1 MPIYDKRDPNNW
13 YNTIPVRKAPDPM
26 PPQGT
31 VLDVDHISNG
41 REMIVRIPVLP
52 GHICRKQKDD
62 ETYIQLITETHYDP
76 ESKQMR
82 NTKVIIGRDFSW
94 YYPGMMIIN
103 DTFYDYFDLH
113 GNICNTVFRKQLEQE
128 AREKEEKERKKQEKE
143 HEKKET
149 ENRKKEKSIQTI
161 DDLFETEDEAEE
173 TTQQQAKKLPEG
185 DTRTVDEIRE
195 SLLQKE
201 KQLEEERRALERQK
215 QDLERAWEEVQSIR
229 EEKLLLIAEKE
240 KAHVDL
246 LHYILGSHQH
256 IVLEQAKRRPEKY
269 MKLTQIHLINEILQ
283 EIRGLLAGSN
293 ASKYLHL
300 AAEPQADDLEHHPG
314 TTYGEMD
321 TLLNAYGW
329 AINAYRNNR
338 LYEANEEEA
347 YYEEDEEDEE

>member
-13 YNTIPVRKAPDPM
+13 DNTVPVRTRDGSDQ

-31 VLDVDHISNG
+31 VFDSNYFIQG
-41 REMIVRIPVLP
+41 KNTLVKIPVLP

-82 NTKVIIGRDFSW
+82 NTKVTIGSDFSW
-94 YYPGMMIIN
+94 HYPGMMIIN
-103 DTFYDYFDLH
+103 DTYLEYFNLE
-113 GNICNTVFRKQLEQE
+113 GQIINTAFRKQLDQE

-143 HEKKET
+143 REKKET

-215 QDLERAWEEVQSIR
+215 QELEKAWEEVQSIR
-229 EEKLLLIAEKE
+229 EEKLLLIDEKE

-329 AINAYRNNR
+329 AINAYRFNR
-338 LYEANEEEA
+338 LYEASEEEA
-347 YYEEDEEDEE
+347 YYEDEDNEE